1 MPGVGR
7 EIAVCFVKWTLIDS
21 SSPYFNIWECDA
33 GYRES
38 FWKGIDPNISQKYGI
53 DSKYIRNL
61 IKNDDTAV
69 LRMVDS
75 RKGYLKR

>member
-1 MPGVGR
+1 MQGVGR
-7 EIAVCFVKWTLIDS
+7 EIAVCFLKWTLVDS
-21 SSPYFNIWECDA
+21 SSPYFNIWENDV

-38 FWKGIDPNISQKYGI
+38 FWKEINPNISQKYGI
-53 DSKYIRNL
+53 DSNYIRTL
-61 IKNDDTAV
+61 IRNDETAI